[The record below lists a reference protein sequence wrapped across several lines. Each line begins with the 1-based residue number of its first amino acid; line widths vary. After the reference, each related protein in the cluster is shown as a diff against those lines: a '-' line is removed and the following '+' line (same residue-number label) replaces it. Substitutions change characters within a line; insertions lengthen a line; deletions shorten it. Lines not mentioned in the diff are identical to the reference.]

1 MERLLL
7 TLFTPFMRVSVH
19 AVRELEELVQQLRFL
34 GEIYFRRRLKPL
46 QTFFCNE
53 IEKNIIHLLA
63 FY

>member
-1 MERLLL
+1 
-7 TLFTPFMRVSVH
+7 MRVSVH

-53 IEKNIIHLLA
+53 IEKKYYTLAGFLLKTIW
-63 FY
+63 